1 MVLETKKKQN
11 ESLNVF
17 LRRFT
22 EKVKRSGIINEY
34 KDKQFYTKD
43 KSQQLKKKSALA
55 RKNKK
60 EKLNFM
66 KKAGKVK

>member
-43 KSQQLKKKSALA
+43 KSQQLKKKGALA